1 MRSNAKDGKVIFSVV
16 SRISQTCDV
25 LVKGL
30 AEDAFTGIFSGAK
43 SADVA
48 QLVEQL
54 IRNSRRSFAP
64 VFAVLRSVFF
74 RADLRLEGLRR
85 IAELRTSTVKI
96 VAPYKTTVERSPIR
110 WATQAA
116 GQPRMKLILFHQ
128 PT

>member
-54 IRNSRRSFAP
+54 IRNSRESFCVDFRSAAQPLFRP
-64 VFAVLRSVFF
+64 GLRQRDSQDVSPSCAVLQQ
-74 RADLRLEGLRR
+74 E
-85 IAELRTSTVKI
+85 
-96 VAPYKTTVERSPIR
+96 IR
-110 WATQAA
+110 E
-116 GQPRMKLILFHQ
+116 P
-128 PT
+128 